1 MQPSRS
7 ARSGSG
13 RFKVPFARGPLLS
26 GEGERCCF
34 GLASRSSSVRC
45 RASTSRGPDDQSEAE
60 AVPSREHAK
69 AGDAVLASDSVD
81 NADRPSQG
89 PGGGSSNGGAAS
101 NSAFLAAGPTR
112 PASLATEPS
121 PATASAPAVGAAG
134 TARGDD
140 GAGGGTE
147 KAEEAGEEGEEGEE
161 EEDGEEGR
169 EGEVRRTLWFPLN
182 LVAAAAAVV
191 AQSRVA
197 RMVAAWPLW
206 QQRRRLRQLQE
217 AADSSPGDARRQAEY
232 LAELLRAESVP
243 CPLRPWAPC
252 LPLLL
257 PRLPML
263 LHSPVPVP
271 SRLPP
276 VPSCFPP
283 SHPVFPPSHPVFPRP
298 ILSSPR
304 PILSSPPSHP
314 VFPPSHSVFPPFH
327 PVFPPSHPV
336 FPPSHPVFPRPILS
350 SPHPILSSP
359 RPILSS
365 PRPILSSPRSIPS
378 SPRPILPGA
387 VVQRFEARQ
396 HAVDAEGVAIYLR
409 ALVTTDRLSSFLP
422 SSNNARPTSLPLL
435 VCPPPLARMLLL
447 EDLKQRATS
456 EEGQLGLPPGTT
468 EQTPLHVV
476 MVEREVKPLSRGLR
490 VLQELLSAL
499 LACFFGLLLWS
510 ATVPFPL
517 ALVCP
522 LAHRFA
528 WRQQRRR

>member
-169 EGEVRRTLWFPLN
+169 EGEVRRTL
-182 LVAAAAAVV
+182 
-191 AQSRVA
+191 
-197 RMVAAWPLW
+197 
-206 QQRRRLRQLQE
+206 
-217 AADSSPGDARRQAEY
+217 
-232 LAELLRAESVP
+232 
-243 CPLRPWAPC
+243 
-252 LPLLL
+252 
-257 PRLPML
+257 
-263 LHSPVPVP
+263 
-271 SRLPP
+271 
-276 VPSCFPP
+276 
-283 SHPVFPPSHPVFPRP
+283 
-298 ILSSPR
+298 
-304 PILSSPPSHP
+304 
-314 VFPPSHSVFPPFH
+314 
-327 PVFPPSHPV
+327 
-336 FPPSHPVFPRPILS
+336 
-350 SPHPILSSP
+350 
-359 RPILSS
+359 
-365 PRPILSSPRSIPS
+365 
-378 SPRPILPGA
+378 
-387 VVQRFEARQ
+387 
-396 HAVDAEGVAIYLR
+396 
-409 ALVTTDRLSSFLP
+409 
-422 SSNNARPTSLPLL
+422 
-435 VCPPPLARMLLL
+435 
-447 EDLKQRATS
+447 
-456 EEGQLGLPPGTT
+456 
-468 EQTPLHVV
+468 
-476 MVEREVKPLSRGLR
+476 
-490 VLQELLSAL
+490 
-499 LACFFGLLLWS
+499 
-510 ATVPFPL
+510 
-517 ALVCP
+517 
-522 LAHRFA
+522 
-528 WRQQRRR
+528 